1 MNFSNWLESQPG
13 AKKPQVT
20 GDFGGLQ
27 IKNPIIR
34 ALMQPPAPLQA
45 NKEQEAVQRP
55 DKPFIATETGS
66 FGVDMG
72 DK

>member
-1 MNFSNWLESQPG
+1 MNFSNWFESQPG

-72 DK
+72 GQ

>member
-1 MNFSNWLESQPG
+1 MNFSNWFESQPG

-45 NKEQEAVQRP
+45 NKEQEAVQ
-55 DKPFIATETGS
+55 
-66 FGVDMG
+66 
-72 DK
+72 

>member
-1 MNFSNWLESQPG
+1 MNFSSWFESQPG
-13 AKKPQVT
+13 AKKPQVS

-27 IKNPIIR
+27 IKNPVIR
-34 ALMQPPAPLQA
+34 ALMQQNAPFPV

-55 DKPFIATETGS
+55 DKPFIAAETGN

-72 DK
+72 EK